1 MDRSSV
7 RLTIA
12 IIIMMAFL
20 LPSCGGEG
28 QESGVSSPAGEV
40 SQPTIP
46 TGMVTVLEWD
56 PPVVA
61 ADGTPMDSR
70 RDLDYYEFYL
80 RTDRNFGD
88 DDLPV
93 AYLSSFTNVPSYK
106 GQSFKRFLT
115 NEFSLENLLPFV
127 ETGKQYYV
135 SIRAVGVDGQKSDF
149 MDPVVWDLS

>member
-7 RLTIA
+7 RIT
-12 IIIMMAFL
+12 IIIFILMAFL
-20 LPSCGGEG
+20 LPSCGGGGE
-28 QESGVSSPAGEV
+28 ESGVSSPAEEV
-40 SQPTIP
+40 FQPAIP
-46 TGMVTVLEWD
+46 TEIGTALEWD
-56 PPVVA
+56 PPEVT

-80 RTDRNFGD
+80 RTDQNFGD

-93 AYLSSFTNVPSYK
+93 AYVSSYTDVPSYT
-106 GQSFKRFLT
+106 GESFKRFLT
-115 NEFSLENLLPFV
+115 KEFFLENLLPFV

-149 MDPVVWDLS
+149 MDPVAWDLS

>member
-1 MDRSSV
+1 MDRAGL

-12 IIIMMAFL
+12 VIIMMAFL

-28 QESGVSSPAGEV
+28 QESGVSSPTGKV
-40 SQPTIP
+40 SPPTIP
-46 TGMVTVLEWD
+46 SGMVTVLEWD

-61 ADGTPMDSR
+61 ADGTPIDSR
-70 RDLDYYEFYL
+70 RDLDYYEFYM
-80 RTDRNFGD
+80 RTDSNFRD

-93 AYLSSFTNVPSYK
+93 AYVSSFTDVPSNNGK
-106 GQSFKRFLT
+106 SFKRFLT

-149 MDPVVWDLS
+149 MNPVVWDLS